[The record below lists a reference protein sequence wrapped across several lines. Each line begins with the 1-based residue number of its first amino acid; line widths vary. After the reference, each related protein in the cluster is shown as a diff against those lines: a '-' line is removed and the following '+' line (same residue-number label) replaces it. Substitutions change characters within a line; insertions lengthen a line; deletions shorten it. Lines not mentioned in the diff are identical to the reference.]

1 VGELPSSGMI
11 GAVRA
16 RELLDD
22 VAGLRRR
29 VRRPVGLWPPLVV
42 FGTVAVVGAP
52 FGMLGGL
59 ATAVWWLT
67 AGPVAFVAVG
77 RLSYRHAH
85 RRGIDGPSRLLWVLG
100 IVSFAAVW
108 LACFWISGA
117 AHLPRGL
124 AWTLAVA
131 VGYLGWSRF
140 ARSWPVAAVAV
151 GLGIVGTA
159 LALSPAPTWTV
170 QLGVGAVMTAGGLLI
185 RHGPEAP

>member
-22 VAGLRRR
+22 VASLRRR

-67 AGPVAFVAVG
+67 AGPVAFAAVG
-77 RLSYRHAH
+77 RFSYRHAH
-85 RRGIDGPSRLLWVLG
+85 RLGIESPSRLLWVLG

-108 LACFWISGA
+108 LACFWISSA